1 MVNEEL
7 LDDIF
12 DKELIVYEDVQGDK
26 IYVKWDGEYFIIKAD
41 NLNSNPINFI
51 DNSIDNYYGKALE
64 HFNSLDNR
72 VKSLIPKK
80 WWFCFEYFPEETNI
94 YSRKPLNNLVL
105 SSIFKNE
112 KPEYSVEE
120 IEEFSRLLNV
130 ECLPFIFKGTL
141 SEKSIEAIKYFLN
154 TSPDDLEYVF
164 GEDNFAFFFY
174 KLLNPQTAQSFL
186 MNHKF
191 NDSIKKIVLKVDGL
205 DKKFELL
212 NPLYDKISSE
222 NKTEYLENYSLI
234 LINFLNYCQ
243 SIDFNKFKLNG
254 EKREDVYTYMV
265 CKLFNLYLADVKNDI
280 LNFSFVVPEF
290 FNKDKFRFN
299 KELVLNKLTKQHIT
313 NHKLNYVFKC
323 IFFSFN
329 QEFDKE
335 FGVFTKNGILLFNN
349 FVKFL
354 KTTIDEHFNKKS
366 EEELQKRGL
375 VDFSDFFDI
384 KYDVDGQDKVYPSI
398 YDEITGG
405 EDKKKKKGVLDKGIF
420 GKGLSK

>member
-7 LDDIF
+7 LDEIF
-12 DKELIVYEDVQGDK
+12 DKELVVYEDVQGDK
-26 IYVKWDGEYFIIKAD
+26 IFVKWDGEHFIIKAD

-64 HFNSLDNR
+64 HLNSLDNR
-72 VKSLIPKK
+72 VKSLIPKR
-80 WWFCFEYFPEETNI
+80 WWFCFEYFPEETDI

-105 SSIFKNE
+105 SSIYKNE
-112 KPEYSVEE
+112 KPDYSVEE
-120 IEEFSRLLNV
+120 IEEYARLINV

-141 SEKSIEAIKYFLN
+141 NEKTIEAIKYFLN

-164 GEDNFAFFFY
+164 GDDNFAFFFY
-174 KLLNPQTAQSFL
+174 KLLNPQTSQSFL
-186 MNHKF
+186 MNNKF
-191 NDSIKKIVLKVDGL
+191 SDNLKKIILKVDNS
-205 DKKFELL
+205 DTKFELL
-212 NPLYDKISSE
+212 NPLYDKISSQ

-243 SIDFNKFKLNG
+243 GINFNTLKLQG
-254 EKREDVYTYMV
+254 EKSNDVYTYMM

-290 FNKDKFRFN
+290 FSKDKFRFN

-313 NHKLNYVFKC
+313 NPKLNYIFKC
-323 IFFSFN
+323 IYFSFN
-329 QEFDKE
+329 QEIEKP
-335 FGVFTKNGILLFNN
+335 FGVFTKNGIMLFNN

-354 KTTIDEHFNKKS
+354 KSTIDEYFNKKS
-366 EEELQKRGL
+366 EEEIQKRGL

-384 KYDVDGQDKVYPSI
+384 KYDHDGEGKTYPNVL
-398 YDEITGG
+398 DELQKG
-405 EDKKKKKGVLDKGIF
+405 ENKKKKKFGFEKGGF
-420 GKGLSK
+420 K